1 MKLQD
6 VLQKSTYSIEPG
18 RYCVAKVTDS
28 FDCANCFMV
37 SKDDFETTVICK
49 EEMMQESYLEIKNDY
64 HLIGINVAC
73 PFYSPGFIAA
83 ISGKMA
89 LRDIPVLVVSTF
101 SKDYFIIQG
110 KDMDNA
116 VLVLADLGIKRN

>member
-1 MKLQD
+1 
-6 VLQKSTYSIEPG
+6 
-18 RYCVAKVTDS
+18 
-28 FDCANCFMV
+28 MV

-49 EEMMQESYLEIKNDY
+49 EEMMQESYLEIKKDY

>member
-49 EEMMQESYLEIKNDY
+49 EEMMQESYLEIKNESYNLFDIL
-64 HLIGINVAC
+64 HLSSGILD
-73 PFYSPGFIAA
+73 F
-83 ISGKMA
+83 
-89 LRDIPVLVVSTF
+89 L
-101 SKDYFIIQG
+101 YF
-110 KDMDNA
+110 
-116 VLVLADLGIKRN
+116 L

>member
-1 MKLQD
+1 M
-6 VLQKSTYSIEPG
+6 
-18 RYCVAKVTDS
+18 
-28 FDCANCFMV
+28 
-37 SKDDFETTVICK
+37 
-49 EEMMQESYLEIKNDY
+49 EIKKDY

-116 VLVLADLGIKRN
+116 VLVLADLGIKRNWIHKELLKFKKFVRVSNG

>member
-1 MKLQD
+1 
-6 VLQKSTYSIEPG
+6 
-18 RYCVAKVTDS
+18 
-28 FDCANCFMV
+28 
-37 SKDDFETTVICK
+37 
-49 EEMMQESYLEIKNDY
+49 
-64 HLIGINVAC
+64 
-73 PFYSPGFIAA
+73 
-83 ISGKMA
+83 MA